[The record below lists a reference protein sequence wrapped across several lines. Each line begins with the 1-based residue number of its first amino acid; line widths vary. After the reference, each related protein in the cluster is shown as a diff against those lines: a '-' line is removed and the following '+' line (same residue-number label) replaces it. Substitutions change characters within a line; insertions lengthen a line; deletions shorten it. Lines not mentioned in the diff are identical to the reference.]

1 MISRNNYGSVGQRRD
16 RPGRVRAE
24 TLPVVTEWTM
34 SPGRCSVCWHG
45 RREAAVCLLMLL
57 MPLGLTPAIDP
68 DPKFV
73 RTKVIQGRVL

>member
-1 MISRNNYGSVGQRRD
+1 
-16 RPGRVRAE
+16 
-24 TLPVVTEWTM
+24 
-34 SPGRCSVCWHG
+34 
-45 RREAAVCLLMLL
+45 MLL